1 MSIKQLFEYAQPMV
15 AAATILTA
23 GAVIATTIGSY
34 TAYGIKTAADTVE
47 VTGSAKEAV
56 EADYARLVINLDT
69 TTPIDGQQAGLDRL
83 TKASE
88 KITDLL
94 TKQGFT
100 DLESPAAQVNAQYIY
115 PERSAPIQTGY
126 TANRQIIVRSND
138 TDKVAKL
145 ANEIGPLTGTG
156 YNVSTQGLE
165 LTYQKL
171 NEMRVKLLTQA
182 IKDAQARAEA
192 IAKESGRS
200 VGTLRSS
207 SSGIVQ
213 VLSEGSVDISDY
225 GTYDTQ
231 SKRKE
236 VMVTVRAT
244 FSLQ

>member
-1 MSIKQLFEYAQPMV
+1 MSLKQLFDYTQPMI
-15 AAATILTA
+15 AAATLLTL
-23 GAVIATTIGSY
+23 GAVIATGIASY
-34 TAYGIKTAADTVE
+34 TAYGIKTAADTIE

-69 TTPIDGQQAGLDRL
+69 TTPTTGQQAGLDRL
-83 TKASE
+83 TQANK
-88 KITDLL
+88 KIVDIL

-100 DLESPAAQVNAQYIY
+100 DVESPAAQVNAQYVY
-115 PERSAPIQTGY
+115 PQNSAPVQTGY
-126 TANRQIIVRSND
+126 TVNRQLIIRSAD
-138 TDKVAKL
+138 IEKVALL
-145 ANEIGPLTGTG
+145 ASEIGPLTGSG
-156 YNVSTQGLE
+156 YNVTTQGLE

-200 VGTLRSS
+200 VGALRSA

-213 VLSEGSVDISDY
+213 VLSEGSVEVSDY

-236 VMVTVRAT
+236 VMVTVRTT
-244 FSLQ
+244 FSLE